1 MTIKDIARL
10 SGYAVGTVSRV
21 LNGSP
26 NVSEAARNAV
36 EDVVRQY
43 DFKLNNNAKHLR
55 QQAHSGIGVIVKGT
69 HNMLFAAIVEEMQR
83 LVREL
88 DVTLNLYYIDEYESE
103 VEQAIRIC
111 AERRPLGIAFLGSN
125 LEEFRRRFGEISVP
139 CVLVTNSAAEIGFPN
154 LSSVTTDDAAAAE
167 MAVSHL
173 IGLGH
178 TKIGILSG
186 KMSSSNAA
194 STRYIG
200 CLRAFAARGVPFQPE
215 RQLVSARF
223 SLAGGYEA
231 MQALLEKMPDMTA
244 VFAMSDVMAV
254 GAIRAIRE
262 KGLRI
267 PEDIS
272 VVGYDGIEMGQ
283 FLSPRLTT
291 ISQQQQAIARR
302 SLEILLSAIREN
314 TAAVHEVTP
323 FRLIAGE
330 SVCKK

>member
-26 NVSEAARNAV
+26 NVSEAARKAV

-43 DFKLNNNAKHLR
+43 DFKRNNNAKHLR
-55 QQAHSGIGVIVKGT
+55 QQVHSGIAVIVKGT
-69 HNMLFAAIVEEMQR
+69 HNMLFSAIVEEMQR

-88 DVTLNLYYIDEYESE
+88 DITLNLYYMDEYESE
-103 VEQAIRIC
+103 VEQAVRIC
-111 AERRPLGIAFLGSN
+111 AERRPMGIAFLGSN
-125 LEEFRRRFGEISVP
+125 LEEFRQRFAEVSVP
-139 CVLVTNSAAEIGFPN
+139 CVLVTNSAAELGFDN
-154 LSSVTTDDAAAAE
+154 LSSVTTDDAAGAE
-167 MAVSHL
+167 MAVGHL

-178 TKIGILSG
+178 TRIGILSG

-200 CLRAFAARGVPFQPE
+200 CLRAFAARGVPFE
-215 RQLVSARF
+215 KDTQLVSARF

-231 MQALLEKMPDMTA
+231 MQALLEKMPDITA

-262 KGLRI
+262 RGLRI

-272 VVGYDGIEMGQ
+272 VVGYDGVEMGQ
-283 FLSPRLTT
+283 YLSPRLTT
-291 ISQQQQAIARR
+291 ISQQRHALARR
-302 SLEILLSAIREN
+302 SLEILLGTIREERE
-314 TAAVHEVTP
+314 AVHEVTP
-323 FRLIAGE
+323 FSLIAGE